1 MDIIFI
7 LKVLSLKISEKKIYI
22 FKSTKKEIVNFI
34 KKFNLSLSF
43 NDFIFFLK
51 DSIKLREYSKFVFMK
66 SIDLIFENLKQF
78 GTKYKIELEDLS
90 FLKINDVTDFYYN
103 LNSGG
108 SVEII
113 KDMIV
118 RNKKEYYKNYYID
131 LPDTI
136 TDIKDLYLINLSK
149 DSPNYITNN
158 ECQADIV
165 ELKINKK
172 INIEGKVVCIENAD
186 PGFDFLFNIKII
198 GIITKYGGFNSHMS
212 IRCSD

>member
-1 MDIIFI
+1 
-7 LKVLSLKISEKKIYI
+7 
-22 FKSTKKEIVNFI
+22 
-34 KKFNLSLSF
+34 
-43 NDFIFFLK
+43 
-51 DSIKLREYSKFVFMK
+51 MK

-158 ECQADIV
+158 ECQADII
-165 ELKINKK
+165 ELKTIKK
-172 INIEGKVVCIENAD
+172 
-186 PGFDFLFNIKII
+186 
-198 GIITKYGGFNSHMS
+198 
-212 IRCSD
+212 